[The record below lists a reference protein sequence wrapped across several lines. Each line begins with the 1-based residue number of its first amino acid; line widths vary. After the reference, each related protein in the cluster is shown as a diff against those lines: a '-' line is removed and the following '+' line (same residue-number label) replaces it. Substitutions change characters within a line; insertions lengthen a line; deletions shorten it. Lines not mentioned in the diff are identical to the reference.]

1 MTRKHPP
8 SAHRNPS
15 VIPISEAE
23 QRNHNAIVPFW
34 GLRNREALAIV
45 ITTCVLFQVAGR
57 GSAAEKQFRV
67 QAVYGHLCN
76 GWSRGQV
83 VQFASDEWG
92 VSERM
97 ADNYIADAR
106 VKIDHACNLSR
117 QAFLAECL
125 ERLRNYEQQAAKR
138 GQMQVATN
146 SVKLQAELVGL
157 VNKSA

>member
-1 MTRKHPP
+1 
-8 SAHRNPS
+8 
-15 VIPISEAE
+15 
-23 QRNHNAIVPFW
+23 
-34 GLRNREALAIV
+34 
-45 ITTCVLFQVAGR
+45 
-57 GSAAEKQFRV
+57 
-67 QAVYGHLCN
+67 
-76 GWSRGQV
+76 
-83 VQFASDEWG
+83 
-92 VSERM
+92 M

-106 VKIDHACNLSR
+106 VKIDQDCNLAR